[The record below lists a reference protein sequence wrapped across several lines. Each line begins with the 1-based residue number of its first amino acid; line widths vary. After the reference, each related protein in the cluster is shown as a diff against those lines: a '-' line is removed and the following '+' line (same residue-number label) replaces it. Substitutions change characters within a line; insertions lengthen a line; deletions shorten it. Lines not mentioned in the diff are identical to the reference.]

1 MSTTRTARRAQP
13 RVKKYKPETVRSAFA
28 DWAVGPETD
37 DGEQRMFCPLCEE
50 PGESRTPSA
59 SMNPVEGV
67 WNCLKTE
74 EHGGSIYDLVVKL
87 KRERGFDIRG
97 GQTITLPSTRT
108 AVPAKKPKA
117 QPPLED
123 QAKPLEWHDQLGEHF
138 PERIEW
144 ATEQRGVNFDT
155 LRRAHVG
162 FNGTAWTFP
171 ARTSTKWLQVKFM
184 QYPKRGD
191 KKVTQTP
198 GARAMLWPAHF
209 LQDEPTLPVLLCE
222 GEWDALLAEQEADG
236 LYVAVT
242 GTGGAGTPPAD
253 LSALAKREV
262 FIAYDCDEAG
272 REGAAKVAAKLRDSG
287 ANVHVIDLSRLGLP
301 FTQNH
306 GADISDFFR
315 QYGGN
320 AHKLAEEFERLR
332 RVDSDTERDEV
343 LRAIEELF
351 LMEDD
356 PRGSLIESVR
366 SDDDILTMTPGR
378 YVIDG
383 WVPVGFFSDF
393 FGEPGSH
400 KTFVLLDMLRHIRAG
415 MPWHGREV
423 EQGATLLFEGEGL
436 EQLQPRIAAWNEFH
450 DSPSLEPGGSVSDPV
465 DMTTPEGVARVV
477 RTVRDFER
485 RHSTRVVAVAF
496 DPLVEYMNGEEN
508 GEGME
513 LATLGLRALARYL
526 DIAVIVGAH
535 TNAAGLRARGG
546 DQLRMRSGAHVRVE
560 TLKGGRIGLVQEKQ
574 KNGER
579 LALQLMPVRV
589 LDSLALSMYAKQT
602 AAEYYA
608 SKSGDDAEERATLK
622 LKLSEESAAVKTS
635 KADELLIG
643 CVTEFPGIGK
653 AKLIDRCAGQGV
665 GKPALGVR
673 VDELEA
679 EGRFRVT
686 RDGTARNAPSHYFLV
701 EPDAESDETS

>member
-28 DWAVGPETD
+28 DWAVGPETE

-59 SMNPVEGV
+59 SMNPAEGV

-97 GQTITLPSTRT
+97 AQTITLPSTRT

-171 ARTSTKWLQVKFM
+171 ARTSTKWLQVKFI

-198 GARAMLWPAHF
+198 GARAMLWPARF
-209 LQDEPTLPVLLCE
+209 LQEEPTLPVLLCE

-236 LYVAVT
+236 QYVAVT

-262 FIAYDCDEAG
+262 FIAYDCDVAG
-272 REGAAKVAAKLRDSG
+272 REGAAKVAAKLREAG
-287 ANVHVIDLSRLGLP
+287 ANAHVIDLARLGLP

-320 AHKLAEEFERLR
+320 AHKLVEEFERLR
-332 RVDSDTERDEV
+332 RVDGDAEQDDV
-343 LRAIEELF
+343 LAAIEALF
-351 LMEDD
+351 MVQEDA
-356 PRGSLIESVR
+356 RSSLIDAVR
-366 SDDDILTMTPGR
+366 SDDDVASMEGAR

-383 WVPVGFFSDF
+383 WLPVGFFSDF
-393 FGEPGSH
+393 FGEPGSK
-400 KTFVLLDMLRHIRAG
+400 KTFAILDMLMHIRAG
-415 MPWHGREV
+415 MPWHGHEV
-423 EQGATLLFEGEGL
+423 AQGATLLFEGEGL
-436 EQLQPRIAAWNEFH
+436 EQLQARIEAWKEFH
-450 DSPSLEPGGSVSDPV
+450 ENPDLAPGGWVSEPV
-465 DMTTPEGVARVV
+465 DMTTPEGVARVA
-477 RTVRDFER
+477 RTVRQWEEQ
-485 RHSTRVVAVAF
+485 HGTQVVCVGF

-513 LATLGLRALARYL
+513 LVTRGLRALARYL
-526 DIAVIVGAH
+526 DIAVGVGAH
-535 TNAAGLRARGG
+535 TNASGERARGG
-546 DQLRMRSGAHVRVE
+546 DHLRMRSGAHVRVE
-560 TLKGGRIGLVQEKQ
+560 SLKKGRMGLVQEKQ

-579 LALQLMPVRV
+579 LALQLLPTQVVNSLV
-589 LDSLALSMYAKQT
+589 LSRYAKQT

-608 SKSGDDAEERATLK
+608 SKSAEDSEERAATK
-622 LKLSEESAAVKTS
+622 MKLSEETAVVKNS
-635 KADELLIG
+635 KADELLLAY
-643 CVTEFPGIGK
+643 VRDNPGIGK
-653 AKLIDRCAGQGV
+653 SKAVSACLGNGV
-665 GKPALGVR
+665 GKSG
-673 VDELEA
+673 LEA
-679 EGRFRVT
+679 RMDALVADGVLRVEK
-686 RDGTARNAPSHYFLV
+686 DGPAANAPSHYFLV
-701 EPDAESDETS
+701 EPDVESDETS